1 MVRRE
6 RFIYRKSCFGHRDK
20 FRGHRYC
27 TRTTERVPGV
37 HRVGPPALG
46 GHMGCRG
53 CALAYMGQGHQ
64 PQEAH
69 APRVQKGKSPEG
81 GRHLLGALGRRDSSL
96 GRRPPRRLDL
106 LGPAPPWGPYI

>member
-1 MVRRE
+1 M
-6 RFIYRKSCFGHRDK
+6 G
-20 FRGHRYC
+20 
-27 TRTTERVPGV
+27 PG
-37 HRVGPPALG
+37 GPPSGATCPG

-69 APRVQKGKSPEG
+69 VPRDKEGKSPKG

-96 GRRPPRRLDL
+96 GPPQEIGSPRAGAP
-106 LGPAPPWGPYI
+106 LGPPIYSGEMEDF